1 MKKPVKRMIHLLNHT
16 GTMKIF
22 FAYLIVLC
30 IGAVITWIF
39 EPQVQSLWDGFWFC
53 FVASTTIGFGDIT
66 AVTVIGRLAVIFVTL
81 CGILTVAMVPGV
93 VVAYYTE
100 FLRRREEDTVSTFL
114 EKLERLPELN
124 REELQE
130 ISDRVKQF
138 NKRHRK

>member
-1 MKKPVKRMIHLLNHT
+1 M
-16 GTMKIF
+16 
-22 FAYLIVLC
+22 
-30 IGAVITWIF
+30 ITWIF

>member
-16 GTMKIF
+16 GTIKVF

-30 IGAVITWIF
+30 IGAVLTWIF

-66 AVTVIGRLAVIFVTL
+66 AVTVIGRLVVIFVTL

-100 FLRRREEDTVSTFL
+100 YLRKREEDTVSTFL
-114 EKLERLPELN
+114 EKLEHLPELQKK
-124 REELQE
+124 ELEE
-130 ISDRVKQF
+130 ISERIKNF
-138 NKRHRK
+138 NKKRK

>member
-1 MKKPVKRMIHLLNHT
+1 MEKPVKRMIHLLNHT

>member
-16 GTMKIF
+16 GTIKIF

>member
-66 AVTVIGRLAVIFVTL
+66 AVNVIVRLAVIFVTL

>member
-16 GTMKIF
+16 GTIKIF

-124 REELQE
+124 PEELQE

>member
-1 MKKPVKRMIHLLNHT
+1 MKKPLKRMIHLLNHT

-30 IGAVITWIF
+30 IGAVLTWIF

-66 AVTVIGRLAVIFVTL
+66 AVTVIGRLVVIFVTI

-100 FLRRREEDTVSTFL
+100 YLKTRESDTVSTFL
-114 EKLERLPELN
+114 EKLENLPELN
-124 REELQE
+124 KQELME
-130 ISDRVKQF
+130 ISERVREFK
-138 NKRHRK
+138 KRHKK

>member
-1 MKKPVKRMIHLLNHT
+1 MIHLLNHT
-16 GTMKIF
+16 GTIKVF

>member
-30 IGAVITWIF
+30 TGAVITWIF